1 MNSPLKV
8 IVADDHQLVRKGIVA
23 LVGML
28 DFVEVV
34 REAANGKEV
43 IQWLRSR
50 NEADIALL
58 DLEMPEMNGTET
70 VKALHQEFPEVKP
83 IIITMLPDPDRI
95 REVVKEG
102 ARGVLFK
109 TASVQELSEAITRV
123 YNGSTF
129 FTGEVAAVL
138 LTSPTPSL
146 DRLTSREIE
155 ILRLIAQGLS
165 STEIGEKLFISP
177 RTVDTHRNN
186 LIQKLEVNGIAG
198 LVRFAIEKKVV

>member
-1 MNSPLKV
+1 MSQTIKI

-23 LVGML
+23 LLSML

-34 REAANGKEV
+34 REAANGMEV
-43 IQWLRSR
+43 MQWLRSR
-50 NEADIALL
+50 NEAAIALL

-70 VKALHQEFPEVKP
+70 VTALSKEFPEIRA
-83 IIITMLPDPDRI
+83 IIITMLPDPERI
-95 REVVKEG
+95 REVVKAG
-102 ARGVLFK
+102 AKGVLFK
-109 TASVQELSEAITRV
+109 TAAVQELSEAITRV
-123 YNGSTF
+123 HNGGKYY
-129 FTGEVAAVL
+129 TGEVAAVL
-138 LTSPTPSL
+138 LADPEPSL

-155 ILRLIAQGLS
+155 ILRLVAQGHS

-198 LVRFAIEKKVV
+198 LVRFAIEKKIV